1 MLPVAGFCP
10 MGCGQTL
17 YLGEG
22 GSVVCASNCPRP
34 SAVSELLSDPETEH
48 VVVVDSDGWSA
59 KHPLRERIGDVLLTC
74 GLSDAVLAWTAPGP
88 GRYRVHCSPGDPPMW
103 VWVPLPPA

>member
-22 GSVVCASNCPRP
+22 GSVVCGSDCPRP
-34 SAVSELLSDPETEH
+34 NAVTELLSDPETEH
-48 VVVVDSDGWSA
+48 VVAVDSGGWSA

-74 GLSDAVLAWTAPGP
+74 GLSDAVLALTSPGP
-88 GRYRVHCSPGDPPMW
+88 GLYRVHCPPGDPPLW
-103 VWVPLPPA
+103 VWEPLP